1 LSNGNFSALRRPPVE
16 VLFEKEIEV
25 QGEKFS
31 FKFRKMELLDW
42 QNALGRGA
50 RLGEIYGW
58 EPDPENG
65 GQLVAPSK
73 VVFDYEN
80 QPIKLVTQTC
90 ETIGILMG
98 AEMPKDGG
106 FTSFENWALL
116 ASIPEANEQLREIY
130 LELKKHRPGT
140 ENQKEPGAEPG

>member
-1 LSNGNFSALRRPPVE
+1 MNGDFSALRRPPVE
-16 VLFEKEIEV
+16 VLLEKEITV
-25 QGEKFS
+25 QGQVFK

-42 QNALGRGA
+42 QNALGRGV

-73 VVFDYEN
+73 VVFDNEN
-80 QPIKLVTQTC
+80 QPIKVVAQTC

-98 AEMPKDGG
+98 AEMPGDGG
-106 FTSFENWALL
+106 LTSFEKWALL

-130 LELKKHRPGT
+130 LELKKYRPGT
-140 ENQKEPGAEPG
+140 ENQREPGTEPG